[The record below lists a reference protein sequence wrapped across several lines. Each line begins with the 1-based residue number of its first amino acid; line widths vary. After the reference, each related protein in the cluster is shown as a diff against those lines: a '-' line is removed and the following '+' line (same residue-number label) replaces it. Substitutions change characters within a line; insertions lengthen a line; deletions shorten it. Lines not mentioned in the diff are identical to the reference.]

1 MTNLMRS
8 ALLRAGYISIF
19 FMVFAISA
27 CGGPDRTIDGG
38 ACQNDPRFC
47 PPDDSGMGGGDGG
60 VDSGDSGSCIP
71 TAEDT
76 ESCLTGVDNDCDQMI
91 GVNDTDCDAP
101 MCHPGGDYGPDTLD
115 AVHGNT
121 MDYCFDFSWSNDLT
135 TDMSGTMAQVLNRP
149 QMFTCCRVSDGFCPA
164 RSLGYSSPLA
174 EGLEPGVRWNDQTD
188 CLLGAEVGPNGERL
202 LVNRPCGIFTRL
214 LDSGLI
220 ERGTISGDARTVTD
234 NCQ

>member
-1 MTNLMRS
+1 MITNMRS
-8 ALLRAGYISIF
+8 ALLWAGLISTLFIF
-19 FMVFAISA
+19 TLGCGDGIDHIVD
-27 CGGPDRTIDGG
+27 GGP
-38 ACQNDPRFC
+38 CQNTPWVC
-47 PPDDSGMGGGDGG
+47 PDDSGMGGDNSIDGG
-60 VDSGDSGSCIP
+60 DVGNCTP
-71 TAEDT
+71 VAEDT
-76 ESCLTGVDNDCDQMI
+76 FSCLTGVDNDCDQLT

-101 MCHPGGDYGPDTLD
+101 MCHPGGAYGPDILD
-115 AVHGNT
+115 GIHGNT

-164 RSLGYSSPLA
+164 RSLSYSSPI
-174 EGLEPGVRWNDQTD
+174 EPGLEPGVEWNDQTD
-188 CLLGAEVGPNGERL
+188 CPLGAEVGPNGERL
-202 LVNRPCGIFTRL
+202 LVNRVCGVFTRL